1 MVIFTIIDLCPTSR
15 LNQQYLS
22 SREMTNVYQFGIY
35 IGRFQPFH
43 HGHLRSI
50 EFALTKVDKLIIVL
64 GSHQIAMNIRNPWS
78 TSERAEL
85 IGQCLSAEQ
94 RDRVTFLPMRD
105 WLDSDNRWLT
115 SIKQG
120 VAEITG
126 ENSSTAIFGHNKDS
140 SSYYLDLFPHWDFIE
155 TGNYAGLNATSIRA
169 AYFDRQQYPTD
180 SVPAPIDRFLQ
191 TFMATDRYQTLCAE
205 YQFIKK
211 YQQIWAVAP
220 YPPIFVTTDAV
231 VVQAGHVLVI
241 RRKASPGKGLIALP
255 GGFLNPEETLLD
267 GMLRELAEETCL
279 DVPATIL
286 RDSIVDVHVFDHPQR
301 SLRGRTITHAYFLQ
315 LNGDELPQVTGSD
328 DAEQAWWISFADLAA
343 QEDCIYEDHFQIIQY
358 FISTLD

>member
-1 MVIFTIIDLCPTSR
+1 
-15 LNQQYLS
+15 
-22 SREMTNVYQFGIY
+22 MTKAYQFGIY

-50 EFALTKVDKLIIVL
+50 EFALTKVDKLIIIL
-64 GSHQIAMNIRNPWS
+64 GSHCIAMNIRNPWS
-78 TSERAEL
+78 TAERIEL
-85 IGQCLSAEQ
+85 IEQCLSAEQ
-94 RDRVTFLPMRD
+94 QSRIIFLSIRD
-105 WLDSDNRWLT
+105 WLYSDHLWLT
-115 SIKQG
+115 EIQQQ
-120 VAEITG
+120 VAEISG
-126 ENSSTAIFGHNKDS
+126 ESKSIAIFGHNKDS

-169 AYFDRQQYPTD
+169 AYFDRQEYPTD
-180 SVPAPIDRFLQ
+180 IVPAPIDRFLQ
-191 TFMATDRYQTLCAE
+191 TFMTTDRYQTLCAE

-211 YQQIWAVAP
+211 YQEIWSVAP

-241 RRKASPGKGLIALP
+241 RRKTSPGKGLIALP
-255 GGFLNPEETLLD
+255 GGFLNPDETLVD

-279 DVPATIL
+279 DLPATIL

-301 SLRGRTITHAYFLQ
+301 SLRGRTITHAYLMQ
-315 LNGDELPQVTGSD
+315 LTGEELPQVTGSD
-328 DAEQAWWISFADLAA
+328 DAEKAWWISFADLAA

-358 FISTLD
+358 FISSL

>member
-1 MVIFTIIDLCPTSR
+1 
-15 LNQQYLS
+15 
-22 SREMTNVYQFGIY
+22 MTKAYQLGIY

-64 GSHQIAMNIRNPWS
+64 GSHCVAMNIRNPWS
-78 TSERAEL
+78 TQDRIEL
-85 IGQCLSAEQ
+85 IEQCLSAEQ
-94 RDRVTFLPMRD
+94 QSRVTFLPIRD
-105 WLDSDNRWLT
+105 WLYSDNLWL
-115 SIKQG
+115 SEIQSQ
-120 VAEITG
+120 VAEISG
-126 ENSSTAIFGHNKDS
+126 DNGSIAIFGHNKDS
-140 SSYYLDLFPHWDFIE
+140 SSYYLDLFPHWNFIE

-169 AYFDRQQYPTD
+169 AYFDRQEYSTD

-191 TFMATDRYQTLCAE
+191 QFMTTDRYQILCAE

-211 YQQIWAVAP
+211 YQQIWSVAP

-255 GGFLNPEETLLD
+255 GGFLNPDETLVD

-279 DVPATIL
+279 DVSAMIL

-301 SLRGRTITHAYFLQ
+301 SLRGRTITHAYFMQ
-315 LNGDELPQVTGSD
+315 LPGEELPQVQGSD
-328 DAEQAWWISFADLAA
+328 DAEKAWWISFADLAA

-358 FISTLD
+358 FISALD

>member
-1 MVIFTIIDLCPTSR
+1 
-15 LNQQYLS
+15 
-22 SREMTNVYQFGIY
+22 MTNTYQFGVY

-85 IGQCLSAEQ
+85 IEQCLSAKQ
-94 RDRVTFLPMRD
+94 RDRVTFLPMHD
-105 WLDSDNRWLT
+105 WLDRDNKWLT
-115 SIKQG
+115 SIKQQ

-126 ENSSTAIFGHNKDS
+126 ENRSIAIFGHNKDS
-140 SSYYLDLFPHWDFIE
+140 SSYYLDLFPEWDLIE
-155 TGNYAGLNATSIRA
+155 TGNYAGLNSTSIRA
-169 AYFDRQQYPTD
+169 AYFDRQEYSAD

-191 TFMATDRYQTLCAE
+191 NFMATNRYQILCAE

-211 YQQIWAVAP
+211 YQEIWSVAP

-255 GGFLNPEETLLD
+255 GGFLNPDETLVN

-279 DVPATIL
+279 DVPTTIL
-286 RDSIVDVHVFDHPQR
+286 RDSIVNVHVFDHPQR
-301 SLRGRTITHAYFLQ
+301 SLRGRTITHAYFIQLQ
-315 LNGDELPQVTGSD
+315 GEELPQVQGSD
-328 DAEQAWWISFADLAA
+328 DAEKAWWISFADLAA

-358 FISTLD
+358 FISSFSY